1 MRTVIETPLFE
12 KQVAAVWS
20 EDERDEFID
29 WIARN
34 PDAGE
39 VIRGTRMGARKVR
52 WRRKGTGK
60 SSGVRV
66 IYYHFPEPGLLLLT
80 ALYAKSDRETMT
92 AAEINK
98 LNR

>member
-1 MRTVIETPLFE
+1 MPDLQTE
-12 KQVAAVWS
+12 
-20 EDERDEFID
+20 EFRFIV

-39 VIRGTRMGARKVR
+39 VIRGTKMGARKVR

-66 IYYHFPEPGLLLLT
+66 IYYHFSKAGLVLLRRGDVPDAPVVETPEAG
-80 ALYAKSDRETMT
+80 RGVVT
-92 AAEINK
+92 AA
-98 LNR
+98 